1 MKSHY
6 KSDWHIFNSKRRA
19 NGLTAVTEK
28 DFILSGKKV
37 LNSNKKP
44 AATLPPS
51 PPSPSKGG
59 GKISEKKQS
68 IKVIKEGKDDLR
80 TTAKEIGISED
91 RIESIIS
98 VTSSEVVVEDVEDE
112 EDEEIEVEDEVPL
125 PTGSN
130 YCIFDNKSFDNVD
143 DNIAYML
150 NTYGFFLPEQEF
162 LVDKEGLIE
171 YLNEKVKLGGLCIYC
186 QKQLRPG
193 KPVQHHMISKSHCK
207 LAYNEEID
215 IDEVEDFYDF
225 TSSYED
231 DNIVFDEDGEVVGVE
246 VTAIGELLL
255 PSGKTVGNRIYN
267 KYYKQRPKVEE
278 TRPSV
283 LALQREEVLR
293 LGNQLNN
300 IPGGGTPTDL
310 MKLSDNELGLVL
322 LKYHRA
328 IRRGNIIEQRYQ
340 QRRAFI
346 DQRREYRSKVDKAR
360 SSATTTAK
368 IRDYHKTV
376 M

>member
-1 MKSHY
+1 M
-6 KSDWHIFNSKRRA
+6 
-19 NGLTAVTEK
+19 
-28 DFILSGKKV
+28 LSGKKV

-44 AATLPPS
+44 AIALPSS
-51 PPSPSKGG
+51 PLKGG
-59 GKISEKKQS
+59 GTVSNNEKKQPV
-68 IKVIKEGKDDLR
+68 KVIKEDKDDLR
-80 TTAKEIGISED
+80 NTAKDLGISED
-91 RIESIIS
+91 RIESVIS
-98 VTSSEVVVEDVEDE
+98 VTNSEVVVEDVEDE
-112 EDEEIEVEDEVPL
+112 EDEEIAVEDEAPL
-125 PTGSN
+125 PTGAN
-130 YCIFDNKSFDNVD
+130 YCIFDNKSFENVD

-150 NTYGFFLPEQEF
+150 NTYGFFLPEQEY
-162 LVDKEGLIE
+162 LVDKVGLIE

-186 QKQLRPG
+186 QKQMHPG

-225 TSSYED
+225 TTSYDD
-231 DNIVFDEDGEVVGVE
+231 DNIVFDEDGEVVEVE

-267 KYYKQRPKVEE
+267 KYYKQRPKAEE
-278 TRPSV
+278 SRPSV

>member
-37 LNSNKKP
+37 LNNNKKP
-44 AATLPPS
+44 AAALLSLPPS
-51 PPSPSKGG
+51 PLKGG
-59 GKISEKKQS
+59 GKNSEKKQP
-68 IKVIKEGKDDLR
+68 IKALKEGKDDLR

-98 VTSSEVVVEDVEDE
+98 ATTSEVVVEDAEDE
-112 EDEEIEVEDEVPL
+112 EDEEIEEEDEVAL

-150 NTYGFFLPEQEF
+150 NNYGFFLPEQEF

-186 QKQLRPG
+186 QKHLRPG

-293 LGNQLNN
+293 LGNQLSN

-328 IRRGNIIEQRYQ
+328 IRKGNIIEQRYQ

-346 DQRREYRSKVDKAR
+346 DQRREYRSKGDKAR